1 MEASKIT
8 LGNYSSLFSTDLQK
22 KAKATKV
29 RECDEVDKNCF
40 VAYVDDGTETF
51 DVTIKIGKGKVVEK
65 HDCDCGGTI
74 PFCKHKIALLQHI
87 EADPKPEKKV
97 KKVAKLSPTAI
108 LLESADT
115 EKLKLW
121 VLELIKKNKDIEL
134 SFVHHFSEEKK
145 KYTPEEIWAISL
157 EAVKA
162 VIGRR
167 KNIESG
173 EVKKIV
179 DVWTTIH
186 SPIIDDYL
194 ADVSDKSAFVNF
206 NAIIDIVLSQQM
218 GYAVSSNKFMKYI
231 ESLLLKI
238 IEPINKVVYEPS
250 WELAVGH
257 FNKKIFSGDREIK
270 KLYLTFLTSLLTIS
284 SDERKAKLSFAM
296 LEQFKIYV
304 SGEKY
309 QLVDYNLTMLSIA
322 ESNDLFSQY
331 HTCFKPLYFQND
343 YNIKLINIL
352 IEHDYYELA
361 EQFCKEQ
368 INNNS
373 NNKFDYSY
381 FILLKK
387 IYTSTMDDKKLAYV
401 YSVMFNL
408 TYDFNEY
415 NFILEHIQGEENKK
429 KWMKSVRHNALM
441 DAKSNNKK
449 AMNFYFELLNSEKE
463 FKKMLDTLTN
473 FRSYELIL
481 KFFEPMYQANKKSF
495 LEAIIMKSYSY
506 SFSGGKYKGEKEETL
521 EELLQKVIKF
531 YSLEYITTLFEY
543 SNKTNLYGY
552 ENPFLTYS
560 LDRLPELN
568 GRTSK

>member
-97 KKVAKLSPTAI
+97 KKVAKLSPTAL

-331 HTCFKPLYFQND
+331 HTFFKPLYFQND

-568 GRTSK
+568 GRASK

>member
-8 LGNYSSLFSTDLQK
+8 LGNYSSLFSADLQK

-40 VAYVDDGTETF
+40 VAYVDDGNETY

-167 KNIESG
+167 KNIEAG

-179 DVWTTIH
+179 DVWTTVH

-304 SGEKY
+304 LGEKY

-331 HTCFKPLYFQND
+331 HTFFKPLYFQND
-343 YNIKLINIL
+343 YNIKLIKIL

-401 YSVMFNL
+401 YSVMFNQ

-506 SFSGGKYKGEKEETL
+506 SFSGGKYKGEKEDTL